1 MNFIAPVAPLTKL
14 KALPVMILVD
24 QGAARRIWAALHM
37 KAAGYQWCAICGKG
51 ARTRKAIQHKRGCAV
66 QKLGERL

>member
-14 KALPVMILVD
+14 KPLPVMILVD
-24 QGAARRIWAALHM
+24 QGAARRIWATLHL
-37 KAAGYQWCAICGKG
+37 KQAGYQWCTIYGKG
-51 ARTRKAIQHKRGCAV
+51 ARTRKSIQHKRGCAV